1 VTEQYDIIER
11 HTPGG
16 RAFRATQRYGT
27 NDGAV
32 MQAILGDDEYR
43 LASIYPITGWVL
55 DIGAHVGTVG
65 LAIAL
70 DNPDARVVMVEPLP
84 SNLASIAANIEL
96 AGVGDR
102 VTLEA
107 AAATD
112 TKHPTVDVTHTYASV
127 TGVDQSYLDQCRHV
141 GNIFRQ
147 VPDGPVVD
155 SQSVTVPG
163 ISLAALL
170 KKYSIGRVA
179 LLKIDCEGCEWQFL
193 RSKALARVDRI
204 VGEYHDALTF
214 ADLVAMLDR
223 THVVTQW
230 SNGPVGLFGAV
241 RR

>member
-1 VTEQYDIIER
+1 VEIIER

-16 RAFRATQRYGT
+16 RAFSATQRPGT

-32 MQAILGDDEYR
+32 MQALLGDDEYR
-43 LASIYPITGWVL
+43 LASLYPITGWVL

-84 SNLASIAANIEL
+84 SNLDSIAANIEL

-102 VTLEA
+102 VTVEP

-112 TKHPTVDVTHTYASV
+112 TRHKTVDVTYNYASV
-127 TGVDQSYLDQCRHV
+127 EGVDQGYLDQCRYV

-147 VPDGPVVD
+147 MPEGPLVV
-155 SQSVTVPG
+155 SESVTVPG
-163 ISLAALL
+163 ISLQRLL
-170 KKYSIGRVA
+170 TKYKIDRVE

-193 RSKALARVDRI
+193 RSKAIARVDRI

-214 ADLVAMLDR
+214 ADLEAILSP

-230 SNGPVGLFGAV
+230 SEGSVGLFGAV
-241 RR
+241 LR